1 MLACVGIA
9 LEDVSGTYR
18 LGLELRC
25 SLVARAGEC
34 ALVLRALSP
43 ASMARLPVVSRDV

>member
-1 MLACVGIA
+1 MLACLGIA
-9 LEDVSGTYR
+9 LDDVSGSYR
-18 LGLELRC
+18 LGLDLRY

-34 ALVLRALSP
+34 ALVVRALSP